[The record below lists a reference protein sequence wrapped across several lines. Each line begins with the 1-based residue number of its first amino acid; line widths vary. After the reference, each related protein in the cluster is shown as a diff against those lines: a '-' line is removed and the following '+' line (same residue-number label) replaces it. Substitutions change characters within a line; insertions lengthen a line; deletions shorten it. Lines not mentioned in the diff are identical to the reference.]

1 MPNYD
6 GGGMKQAGGRSM
18 KYHKQELIDRNELLE
33 ALEDFTDSL
42 DLNQTGG
49 LSVYLGVLKVVYAQ
63 KEVRQNDDQH

>member
-1 MPNYD
+1 
-6 GGGMKQAGGRSM
+6 M

-33 ALEDFTDSL
+33 ALGDFTDSL

-63 KEVRQNDDQH
+63 KEVRPDDQ

>member
-6 GGGMKQAGGRSM
+6 GGGMKQVGGKRM

-49 LSVYLGVLKVVYAQ
+49 LSVYLGVLKIVYSQ
-63 KEVRQNDDQH
+63 KEVRPDDQ